1 MGCLYC
7 LDTIFKLSKD
17 PLQPDIIREVQLD
30 LGLKK
35 KGTTKKD
42 ILGIMQRIGANW
54 MLDHPE
60 KFNKFF
66 FCFLVG

>member
-7 LDTIFKLSKD
+7 LDTVFKLSKD

-35 KGTTKKD
+35 KGTAKKD
-42 ILGIMQRIGANW
+42 ILGIMQRIEANW

-60 KFNKFF
+60 KFKNFF